1 MSNRLRAGGTVHA
14 SIVIHATIVDGVA
27 NLHTQQLGCALRLL
41 RLGNPELIKLAL
53 QLSDAASSKLR
64 NLGNCILPIDDVRQ
78 NPGFHLPL
86 RPGGP
91 R

>member
-1 MSNRLRAGGTVHA
+1 MSNRLRAGGTHPCVDRNP
-14 SIVIHATIVDGVA
+14 STIVDGAA
-27 NLHTQQLGCALRLL
+27 NLHTQQLGCALRL
-41 RLGNPELIKLAL
+41 RLGIPELIKLAL
-53 QLSDAASSKLR
+53 QLCDAASSKLR
-64 NLGNCILPIDDVRQ
+64 NLGNCVLPIDDVRQ